1 MNESI
6 EIQILAKIK
15 KAKRGSLF
23 FIENFLT
30 MTNADAV
37 RKALE
42 RLVMKGEI
50 TI

>member
-6 EIQILAKIK
+6 EIQTLAKIK
-15 KAKRGSLF
+15 KQEGVAF
-23 FIENFLT
+23 FIDNFLT